1 MTTVYDWAFCDK
13 DTGNIEYIMSVND
26 TSTYSEGGFYNNL
39 LTLPVEHDSDHV
51 KLMDESYFDVD
62 DGAFKT
68 RLKQPTR
75 YYKWSS
81 NKRWDLDTTQLMAE
95 FREERN
101 HKLGIC
107 DWTQGPDSPLSDDK
121 KAEWAT
127 YRQEL
132 RDITK
137 TVTPVF
143 ITRGIIDESKFSWP
157 TKPS

>member
-1 MTTVYDWAFCDK
+1 MAK
-13 DTGNIEYIMSVND
+13 
-26 TSTYSEGGFYNNL
+26 YS
-39 LTLPVEHDSDHV
+39 
-51 KLMDESYFDVD
+51 DV
-62 DGAFKT
+62 
-68 RLKQPTR
+68 LKQHYSSSKWILRTDGNDQTSYDSLEWLDSSTKPTKTKLDS
-75 YYKWSS
+75 YLSS
-81 NKRWDLDTTQLMAE
+81 VETEEMLV
-95 FREERN
+95 FRQMRN
-101 HKLGIC
+101 QKLLES
-107 DWTQGPDSPLSDDK
+107 DWTRIDDCGISTSK

>member
-1 MTTVYDWAFCDK
+1 MANYSDVLRQYYSSSKWILRTDGNDQDSYDSLEWVDSSTKPTKAKLDS
-13 DTGNIEYIMSVND
+13 YLSSVETEEMIVFRQMRNKK
-26 TSTYSEGGFYNNL
+26 L
-39 LTLPVEHDSDHV
+39 L
-51 KLMDESYFDVD
+51 ES
-62 DGAFKT
+62 
-68 RLKQPTR
+68 
-75 YYKWSS
+75 
-81 NKRWDLDTTQLMAE
+81 
-95 FREERN
+95 
-101 HKLGIC
+101 
-107 DWTQGPDSPLSDDK
+107 DWTRIDDCGISTSK

>member
-1 MTTVYDWAFCDK
+1 MANYSDVLRTQYPSAKYILRTDGNDQDSYDSLEWLDSTTKPTKAQLDSYLS
-13 DTGNIEYIMSVND
+13 SVE
-26 TSTYSEGGFYNNL
+26 SEEMVVFRQMRNQKL
-39 LTLPVEHDSDHV
+39 L
-51 KLMDESYFDVD
+51 ES
-62 DGAFKT
+62 
-68 RLKQPTR
+68 
-75 YYKWSS
+75 
-81 NKRWDLDTTQLMAE
+81 
-95 FREERN
+95 
-101 HKLGIC
+101 
-107 DWTQGPDSPLSDDK
+107 DWTRIDDCGISTSN

>member
-1 MTTVYDWAFCDK
+1 MANYSDVLRQYYSSSKWILRIDGNDQTSYDSLEWVDSSTKPTKAKLDS
-13 DTGNIEYIMSVND
+13 YLSSVETEEMVVFRQMRNQK
-26 TSTYSEGGFYNNL
+26 L
-39 LTLPVEHDSDHV
+39 L
-51 KLMDESYFDVD
+51 ES
-62 DGAFKT
+62 
-68 RLKQPTR
+68 
-75 YYKWSS
+75 
-81 NKRWDLDTTQLMAE
+81 
-95 FREERN
+95 
-101 HKLGIC
+101 
-107 DWTQGPDSPLSDDK
+107 DWTRIDDCGISTSK

>member
-1 MTTVYDWAFCDK
+1 MANYSDVLRQYYSSSKWILRIDGNDQDSYDSLEWLDSSTKPTKAKLDS
-13 DTGNIEYIMSVND
+13 YLSSVETEEMLVFRQMRNKK
-26 TSTYSEGGFYNNL
+26 L
-39 LTLPVEHDSDHV
+39 L
-51 KLMDESYFDVD
+51 ES
-62 DGAFKT
+62 
-68 RLKQPTR
+68 
-75 YYKWSS
+75 
-81 NKRWDLDTTQLMAE
+81 
-95 FREERN
+95 
-101 HKLGIC
+101 
-107 DWTQGPDSPLSDDK
+107 DWTRIDDCGISTSK

>member
-1 MTTVYDWAFCDK
+1 MA
-13 DTGNIEYIMSVND
+13 N
-26 TSTYSEGGFYNNL
+26 YS
-39 LTLPVEHDSDHV
+39 
-51 KLMDESYFDVD
+51 DV
-62 DGAFKT
+62 
-68 RLKQPTR
+68 LKQHYSSSKWILRTDGNDQTSYDSLEWLDSSTKPTKTKLDS
-75 YYKWSS
+75 YLSS
-81 NKRWDLDTTQLMAE
+81 VETEEMIV
-95 FREERN
+95 FRQMRN
-101 HKLGIC
+101 QKLLES
-107 DWTQGPDSPLSDDK
+107 DWTRIDDCGISTSK

>member
-1 MTTVYDWAFCDK
+1 MANYSDVLRQYYSSSKWILRNDGDDYNSYKSLEWLDSTTKPTKAQLDSHLS
-13 DTGNIEYIMSVND
+13 SVETEEMVVFRQMRNQK
-26 TSTYSEGGFYNNL
+26 L
-39 LTLPVEHDSDHV
+39 L
-51 KLMDESYFDVD
+51 ES
-62 DGAFKT
+62 
-68 RLKQPTR
+68 
-75 YYKWSS
+75 
-81 NKRWDLDTTQLMAE
+81 
-95 FREERN
+95 
-101 HKLGIC
+101 
-107 DWTQGPDSPLSDDK
+107 DWTRIDDCGISTSK

>member
-1 MTTVYDWAFCDK
+1 MANYSDVLRTQYPSAKYILRTDGNDQDSYDSLEWVDSSTKPTKAELDSHLSSA
-13 DTGNIEYIMSVND
+13 DTEEMVVFRQMRNQK
-26 TSTYSEGGFYNNL
+26 L
-39 LTLPVEHDSDHV
+39 L
-51 KLMDESYFDVD
+51 ES
-62 DGAFKT
+62 
-68 RLKQPTR
+68 
-75 YYKWSS
+75 
-81 NKRWDLDTTQLMAE
+81 
-95 FREERN
+95 
-101 HKLGIC
+101 
-107 DWTQGPDSPLSDDK
+107 DWTRIDDCGISTSK

>member
-1 MTTVYDWAFCDK
+1 MANYSDVLRTQYPSAKYILRIDGNDQDSYDSLEWVD
-13 DTGNIEYIMSVND
+13 S
-26 TSTYSEGGFYNNL
+26 STKPTKAELDSHLSSAETEEMVVFRQMRNQKL
-39 LTLPVEHDSDHV
+39 L
-51 KLMDESYFDVD
+51 ES
-62 DGAFKT
+62 
-68 RLKQPTR
+68 
-75 YYKWSS
+75 
-81 NKRWDLDTTQLMAE
+81 
-95 FREERN
+95 
-101 HKLGIC
+101 
-107 DWTQGPDSPLSDDK
+107 DWTRMDDCGISTSK

>member
-1 MTTVYDWAFCDK
+1 MANYSDVLRTQYPSAKYILRTDGNDQDSYDSLEWLDSTTKPTKAQLDSYL
-13 DTGNIEYIMSVND
+13 
-26 TSTYSEGGFYNNL
+26 STVETEEMVVFRQMRNQKLSE
-39 LTLPVEHDSDHV
+39 S
-51 KLMDESYFDVD
+51 
-62 DGAFKT
+62 
-68 RLKQPTR
+68 
-75 YYKWSS
+75 
-81 NKRWDLDTTQLMAE
+81 
-95 FREERN
+95 
-101 HKLGIC
+101 
-107 DWTQGPDSPLSDDK
+107 DWTRMDDCGISTSK

>member
-75 YYKWSS
+75 YYTWSS
-81 NKRWDLDTTQLMAE
+81 NKRWDLNTTQLMAE

-127 YRQEL
+127 YRQAL
-132 RDITK
+132 RDVTK
-137 TVTPVF
+137 DLKEDFDTPDGF
-143 ITRGIIDESKFSWP
+143 AWP
-157 TKPS
+157 TQPS

>member
-1 MTTVYDWAFCDK
+1 MANYSDVLRTQYPSAKYILRTDGNDQDSYDSLEWVDSSTKPTKAQL
-13 DTGNIEYIMSVND
+13 YSYLSSVE
-26 TSTYSEGGFYNNL
+26 SEEMVVFRQMRNQKL
-39 LTLPVEHDSDHV
+39 L
-51 KLMDESYFDVD
+51 ES
-62 DGAFKT
+62 
-68 RLKQPTR
+68 
-75 YYKWSS
+75 
-81 NKRWDLDTTQLMAE
+81 
-95 FREERN
+95 
-101 HKLGIC
+101 
-107 DWTQGPDSPLSDDK
+107 DWTRIDDCGISTSK

>member
-1 MTTVYDWAFCDK
+1 MANYSDVLRTQYPSAKYILRTDGNDQDSYDSLEWLDSTTKPTKAQLDSYLS
-13 DTGNIEYIMSVND
+13 SVE
-26 TSTYSEGGFYNNL
+26 SEEMLVFRQMRNQKL
-39 LTLPVEHDSDHV
+39 L
-51 KLMDESYFDVD
+51 ES
-62 DGAFKT
+62 
-68 RLKQPTR
+68 
-75 YYKWSS
+75 
-81 NKRWDLDTTQLMAE
+81 
-95 FREERN
+95 
-101 HKLGIC
+101 
-107 DWTQGPDSPLSDDK
+107 DWTRIDDCGISTSK

>member
-1 MTTVYDWAFCDK
+1 MANYSDVLRTQYPSAKYILRTDGNDQDSYDSLEWLDSTTNPTKAQLDSYLS
-13 DTGNIEYIMSVND
+13 SVE
-26 TSTYSEGGFYNNL
+26 SEEMVVFRQMRNQKL
-39 LTLPVEHDSDHV
+39 L
-51 KLMDESYFDVD
+51 ES
-62 DGAFKT
+62 
-68 RLKQPTR
+68 
-75 YYKWSS
+75 
-81 NKRWDLDTTQLMAE
+81 
-95 FREERN
+95 
-101 HKLGIC
+101 
-107 DWTQGPDSPLSDDK
+107 DWTRIDDCGISTSK